1 MGVLLVAV
9 GVAGAV
15 WATRRLEQ
23 LGSSHLLPVA
33 VAPTGV
39 LIGGGAAL
47 VRNWDTFRSSV
58 VGMVLLPIMTVVAQ
72 RLEQRRRRRDRG

>member
-15 WATRRLEQ
+15 WATRRLERTD
-23 LGSSHLLPVA
+23 SSRLLPVA

-47 VRNWDTFRSSV
+47 VRDWDTLRSSLG
-58 VGMVLLPIMTVVAQ
+58 GMVLLPVMTLVAQ
-72 RLEQRRRRRDRG
+72 WLERRRRHEGRG